1 LYCIIQDFLQ
11 WVRNTW
17 RKNNQT
23 PKSTPKQY
31 KLSDLLWWLRRDV
44 VLKEISNIMGLE
56 KVDTNTPGW
65 FEHRMLATQKILD
78 NMMDDEKKELRR
90 KGEEMRKNGMPEELQ
105 RK

>member
-1 LYCIIQDFLQ
+1 
-11 WVRNTW
+11 
-17 RKNNQT
+17 
-23 PKSTPKQY
+23 
-31 KLSDLLWWLRRDV
+31 
-44 VLKEISNIMGLE
+44 MGLE

-78 NMMDDEKKELRR
+78 NMMDNEKKELRR